1 MFGYSTDLRSATE
14 GKAEY
19 TMEFA
24 KYAPAPQEVTE
35 ELLKKYKSRLA
46 DEEVA

>member
-1 MFGYSTDLRSATE
+1 LRSSTQ

-24 KYAPAPQEVTE
+24 KYAPASSDLTE
-35 ELLKKYKSRLA
+35 QLAKEYAEKKAAGNK
-46 DEEVA
+46 